1 MRGSRAGTGTPP
13 PVSSVICP
21 RRDWPS
27 GSRRR
32 TTASGT
38 PWRSPFRTSRSR
50 SRSPGAIASS
60 CAKTVFAATKPSS
73 TPSTRALARSRT
85 SWTACT
91 VTRAR
96 ATARA
101 DERGSGRGTMMRWR
115 LVVAGF
121 VGVAGVT
128 VLLVALLTN
137 IFERKQEAR
146 QPFVRLVEVTEETA
160 DPKVWGQNWP
170 LEYDSYLKTSL
181 PTATKYGGR
190 GLGASDGGPAEQ
202 KLDKEPWL
210 RRIFAGYAFALDYR
224 DRRGH
229 FYGLFDQEQTR
240 RVTEKQQ
247 PGACLQCHAANLAL
261 YRFVGKGDVQKGFE
275 QVSGMPYAEARN
287 LKDDKGQPLIQHSL
301 SCVDCHD
308 PKTMAVRV
316 TRPGFIA
323 GIKALKAKQGIP
335 DYDPNRDAT
344 RQEMRSFVCGQC
356 HVEYYFKGPGK
367 VVTYPWANG
376 LKVEEIEA
384 YYDKEG
390 FTDWVHAE
398 TGTKVLKAQHPEF
411 EVWSQG
417 IHARAGVACADC
429 HMPYERVGALKV
441 SDHWVRSPLLNINRA
456 CQPCHVVA
464 EKELEARVLN
474 IQDRHHELL
483 ERAARA
489 TTDMLD
495 AIVAAKTAGAL
506 EGDLQPAHALH
517 RKAQW
522 RLDFVAAE
530 NSMGFHAPQEL
541 ARVLGEAIDYAR
553 QGQREA
559 ERVTRKK

>member
-1 MRGSRAGTGTPP
+1 
-13 PVSSVICP
+13 
-21 RRDWPS
+21 
-27 GSRRR
+27 
-32 TTASGT
+32 
-38 PWRSPFRTSRSR
+38 
-50 SRSPGAIASS
+50 
-60 CAKTVFAATKPSS
+60 
-73 TPSTRALARSRT
+73 
-85 SWTACT
+85 
-91 VTRAR
+91 
-96 ATARA
+96 
-101 DERGSGRGTMMRWR
+101 
-115 LVVAGF
+115 
-121 VGVAGVT
+121 
-128 VLLVALLTN
+128 VLLLALLTN

-146 QPFVRLVEVTEETA
+146 QTFVRLVEVTEDTM

-170 LEYDSYLKTSL
+170 FQYDSYLKTSL
-181 PTATKYGGR
+181 PTSTKYGGR

-202 KLDKEPWL
+202 KLDREPWL
-210 RRIFAGYAFALDYR
+210 KRIFAGYAFSLDYR

-275 QVSGMPYAEARN
+275 QVGAMPYRDAREM
-287 LKDDKGQPLIQHSL
+287 KDDKGHTLIQHPVA
-301 SCVDCHD
+301 CVDCHE

-316 TRPGFIA
+316 TRPGFLA
-323 GIKALKAKQGIP
+323 GIKALKAKQGIAG
-335 DYDPNRDAT
+335 YDPNRDAT

-398 TGTKVLKAQHPEF
+398 TGNKVLKAQHPEF

-417 IHARAGVACADC
+417 VHARAGVACADC
-429 HMPYERVGALKV
+429 HMPYERVGAQKV
-441 SDHWVRSPLLNINRA
+441 SDHWVRSPLINLNRA
-456 CQPCHVVA
+456 CQPCHAVA
-464 EKELEARVLN
+464 EKELAARVLT
-474 IQDRHHELL
+474 IQDRHHALL
-483 ERAARA
+483 QRAARA

-495 AIVAAKTAGAL
+495 AIVAAKKAGAT
-506 EGDLQPAHALH
+506 EGDLQKAAAQH

-541 ARVLGEAIDYAR
+541 ARILGEVVDHAR
-553 QGQREA
+553 QGQLEA
-559 ERVTRKK
+559 ERTTRKK